1 MSATIAYRL
10 SPSAARRLRNSV
22 VVWVVLAVGSGIGV
36 LAATVAYATNRSRLA
51 AYERDA
57 ICMAPIMGP
66 TQSDDSP
73 CRVETAWV
81 ARHWTRSQ
89 RSSRS
94 YYLALATID
103 GVVDSITLKGK
114 FRRNVWSTVDNGTE
128 LLVQRFRDPSSRKV
142 HVTIVQSGGALAN
155 TAWNPVVRDKDAMVG
170 IAFLGTAMVGALI
183 AAAYA
188 RLKQR
193 RAAEW
198 QPF

>member
-1 MSATIAYRL
+1 M
-10 SPSAARRLRNSV
+10 SPSATRRLRNTV
-22 VVWVVLAVGSGIGV
+22 VIWVVLAVGSGIGV
-36 LAATVAYATNRSRLA
+36 LAATVAYATNRGRLA
-51 AYERDA
+51 TYVRDA
-57 ICMAPIMGP
+57 TCMAPVVGP

-73 CRVETAWV
+73 CDVETAWV

-94 YYLALATID
+94 YYLALATSD

-114 FRRNVWSTVDNGTE
+114 FRRNVWSVADNGTE

-142 HVTIVQSGGALAN
+142 HVTVVQGGGSLSN
-155 TAWNPVVRDKDAMVG
+155 TAWNPVQRDKDAMVG
-170 IAFLGTAMVGALI
+170 IAFLGLAMVGSLI

-193 RAAEW
+193 RVAER
-198 QPF
+198 QLF